1 MGGLVRGGALCRL
14 RGMEPI
20 KTLSKRHLCT
30 ANEFL
35 SVEVHEVQFPGGP
48 RIDDWPWVIVPDYV
62 NVVVRTMD
70 GRYPV
75 FRQRKYAV
83 DGITLAPVGGH
94 IDEGEEPLV
103 AAKRELLEE
112 TGLVAPVWRHLMT
125 GRVDANRGLCMAH
138 FYLALDAEPG
148 GEPTAD
154 DLEEQALLHLTR
166 EELSAALDAG
176 EFKTVSWSAVVAMAL
191 RVRDAGS

>member
-1 MGGLVRGGALCRL
+1 
-14 RGMEPI
+14 MEPI
-20 KTLSKRHLCT
+20 KTLSKRHLCK

-35 SVEVHEVQFPGGP
+35 SVEIHEVEFPGGS
-48 RIDDWPWVIVPDYV
+48 RVDDWPWVIAPDYV
-62 NVVVRTMD
+62 NVVVRTTE
-70 GRYPV
+70 GRFPV

-94 IDEGEEPLV
+94 IDGGEEPLA

-125 GRVDANRGLCMAH
+125 SRGDANRGMCMAH

-154 DLEEQALLHLTR
+154 DLEEQELLDLSR
-166 EELSAALDAG
+166 AELASALDAG
-176 EFKTVSWSAVVAMAL
+176 EFKCVGWVAAVALAL
-191 RVRDAGS
+191 RALEAEGHLW